1 MDPAHRA
8 SLRSLHSSELES
20 LRAGAPALLPALK
33 LDERSALRL
42 AESRSRDLSKLRAG
56 TLSDREWTLIVVGA
70 AVIILLIAIS

>member
-8 SLRSLHSSELES
+8 SLRSLHSAELES
-20 LRAGAPALLPALK
+20 LRAGAPAILPALQ

-56 TLSDREWTLIVVGA
+56 TLTDREWTLILVGA